1 MVYFATDLSR
11 SLAPSSIKVYTA
23 AVGSFHRQHGL
34 PDPTRHNHRL
44 KLVLRGA
51 TRVHSLNKTV
61 DGHKR
66 HPITHKL
73 LAMLLGRLKK
83 SPSYNKQDKRMLS
96 AAFTLAF
103 YGFLRVSEFTSPSH
117 KRFNPHIHPTTS
129 DISWSKNY
137 FYYKLKRSKT
147 DQLHR
152 GQTIYLPHSRRPTCP
167 YTAMK
172 IYLKRSRATK
182 HPSPLFIFSNG
193 TPLNR
198 RSCLEHL
205 RYLLKMEGYNPKH
218 YNTHS
223 FRIGAATSAAQ
234 AGLSS
239 HDIKFLG
246 RWRSTVYQRYIH
258 SNTPQQLAVK
268 HLALSQY

>member
-1 MVYFATDLSR
+1 MPNSGTSFDTHLLHPRAQHTQLESSDSCTFAANTMHNHYQPAGRQWYTLQLTSAGH
-11 SLAPSSIKVYTA
+11 LLQAPLRCTQLQ

-83 SPSYNKQDKRMLS
+83 SQSYNKQDKRMLS

-103 YGFLRVSEFTSPSH
+103 YGFLRISEFTSPSH

-129 DISWSKNY
+129 DISWSMNY

-152 GQTIYLPHSRRPTCP
+152 GQTIYLPCSRRPTCP

-172 IYLKRSRATK
+172 TYLKHSRAT
-182 HPSPLFIFSNG
+182 
-193 TPLNR
+193 
-198 RSCLEHL
+198 
-205 RYLLKMEGYNPKH
+205 
-218 YNTHS
+218 
-223 FRIGAATSAAQ
+223 
-234 AGLSS
+234 
-239 HDIKFLG
+239 
-246 RWRSTVYQRYIH
+246 
-258 SNTPQQLAVK
+258 
-268 HLALSQY
+268 